1 MAAVSDVIIG
11 QAKREYIV
19 SVASQKDGRNTKESA
34 RTTQTVERIN
44 EVKLIDSWVTSSP
57 WSFQL

>member
-19 SVASQKDGRNTKESA
+19 SVGPQKDGRSTKESA